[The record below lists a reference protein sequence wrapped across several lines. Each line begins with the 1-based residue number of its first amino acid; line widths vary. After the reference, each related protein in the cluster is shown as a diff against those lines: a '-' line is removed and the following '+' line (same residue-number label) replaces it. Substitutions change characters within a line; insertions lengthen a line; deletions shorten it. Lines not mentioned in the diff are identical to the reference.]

1 MVMDDNVSVRKAS
14 LQTILLI
21 NLLGIV
27 LTPRVVWE
35 IEVPPNGL
43 LIRYLSQD

>member
-27 LTPRVVWE
+27 LTPRVCM
-35 IEVPPNGL
+35 G
-43 LIRYLSQD
+43 D